1 MDADKVLAFCQR
13 HPDIYYLWNKTI
25 FVPFFLCH
33 NPPVLCPSSKCFCLN
48 TKQKMDQFSCFFLL
62 NPFPP
67 HPNIPPFRVVCH
79 GNKSSQGAF
88 RQSAVTHVTTGAKSE
103 HSGQRDASMLEIYAG
118 DLLWCISSEATAG
131 PVLMSVLHL

>member
-48 TKQKMDQFSCFFLL
+48 TKQKMDQFSCFFSSIL
-62 NPFPP
+62 F
-67 HPNIPPFRVVCH
+67 HPIQIFLH
-79 GNKSSQGAF
+79 
-88 RQSAVTHVTTGAKSE
+88 SE
-103 HSGQRDASMLEIYAG
+103 LY
-118 DLLWCISSEATAG
+118 ATAINRHK
-131 PVLMSVLHL
+131 VLSDRVP